1 METLEKW
8 IQKYNF
14 DNLWWVYVIV
24 AMVLIIISVSAFF
37 YKKKRTGKIEKTKN
51 YNKPTLYLNKG
62 VAISKEEFGKLDADF
77 LDDNFVLSLYQAFAK
92 IQYDYM
98 EMDMLSLKEEISDK
112 LYDIYSD
119 NLAKFKTEGKKHMI
133 TDLAPVQSKMIRI
146 ELNDNKEVV
155 QLYLEVTCFDYIL
168 ALLSSTVLAG
178 SKTKSLQLGLELT
191 FERDITK
198 RTTIDR
204 CPKCGNVLPK
214 DIDTTCPFCGAMVLA
229 DDYGWVL
236 TNRVEVLKKTL

>member
-1 METLEKW
+1 MRSAENW
-8 IQKYNF
+8 IQKFNF

-24 AMVLIIISVSAFF
+24 AMVLIVISVSAFF
-37 YKKKRTGKIEKTKN
+37 YKKKNLGKIQKTKN
-51 YNKPTLYLNKG
+51 YNKPTLYLNRG
-62 VAISKEEFGKLDADF
+62 VSISKEEFGKLDSDF

-92 IQYDYM
+92 IQKDYM
-98 EMDMLSLKEEISDK
+98 EMDMLSLKGEISDK

-133 TDLAPVQSKMIRI
+133 TDLAPVQSKIICI
-146 ELNDNKEVV
+146 ELDENKEIV

-168 ALLSSTVLAG
+168 AILSSTVLAG
-178 SKTKSLQLGLELT
+178 SKTQSLQLGLELT

-198 RTTIDR
+198 RTSIDR

>member
-1 METLEKW
+1 MRNVEDW
-8 IQKYNF
+8 IQKFNF

-24 AMVLIIISVSAFF
+24 AMVLIVISVSAFF
-37 YKKKRTGKIEKTKN
+37 YKKKNLGKIQKTKN
-51 YNKPTLYLNKG
+51 YNKPTLYLNRG
-62 VAISKEEFGKLDADF
+62 VSISKEEFGKLDSDF

-92 IQYDYM
+92 IQKDYM
-98 EMDMLSLKEEISDK
+98 EMDMLSLKGEISDK

-133 TDLAPVQSKMIRI
+133 TDLAPVQSKIICI
-146 ELNDNKEVV
+146 ELDENKEVV

-168 ALLSSTVLAG
+168 AILSSTVLAG
-178 SKTKSLQLGLELT
+178 SKTQSLQLGLELT

-198 RTTIDR
+198 RTSIDR

>member
-24 AMVLIIISVSAFF
+24 AMVLIVISVSAFL
-37 YKKKRTGKIEKTKN
+37 YKKKRIGKIERTKS

-98 EMDMLSLKEEISDK
+98 EMDMLSLKGEISDK
-112 LYDIYSD
+112 LYDLYSD

-133 TDLAPVQSKMIRI
+133 TDLAPIQSKIIRI
-146 ELNDNKEVV
+146 ELDDNKEVV

-178 SKTKSLQLGLELT
+178 SKTQSLHLGLELT

-236 TNRVEVLKKTL
+236 TNRTEVLKKTL